1 MFALKSL
8 VRKLA
13 AAALIAA
20 VFGLSTAANAEPA
33 LKVATNP
40 GPVGEVVEVI
50 AKLARARGL
59 PVDVI
64 ELSDWVQPNAAVDSG
79 EADVNFF
86 EHIPFL
92 KAAIKAQGYR
102 LTPIAS
108 VLVMPVGLFSHKVK
122 SLQDVDQG
130 ATIAI
135 ANDPVN
141 GARGLRLFQ
150 KAGLLKLKLKLKP
163 GAGDDAT
170 IADIVENPRRLRIV
184 ELEAAQLVRAL
195 DDVAMAQVSFTYLLA
210 TGGDPKAALVTDGEN
225 DQHYAI
231 QFVVRTGR
239 EADPRIQ
246 NWVEVARSPEVRA
259 FIEKKYGGVIVPAW

>member
-1 MFALKSL
+1 MFALKFL
-8 VRKLA
+8 VRRLVV
-13 AAALIAA
+13 AAALTGTL
-20 VFGLSTAANAEPA
+20 FGLPAAADAEPA
-33 LKVATNP
+33 LRIATNP
-40 GPVGEVVEVI
+40 GPAGEVVEVI
-50 AKLARARGL
+50 TRLARDRGL
-59 PVDVI
+59 TVDVI
-64 ELSDWVQPNAAVDSG
+64 EFSDWVRPNAAVDSG

-102 LTPIAS
+102 LTPVAS

-122 SLQDVDQG
+122 SPQDLGEG

-150 KAGLLKLKLKLKP
+150 KAGVLRLKA

-170 IADIVENPRRLRIV
+170 VADIVENPRRLRIV

-210 TGGDPKAALVTDGEN
+210 AGGDPKAALVTDGEN

-231 QFVVRTGR
+231 QFVVRTGT
-239 EADPRIQ
+239 ENDPRIQ
-246 NWVEVARSPEVRA
+246 RWLEVARSPEVRA

>member
-1 MFALKSL
+1 MFKSNL
-8 VRKLA
+8 FRLPLLA
-13 AAALIAA
+13 VVLLIAA
-20 VFGLSTAANAEPA
+20 TLGISAGAGAEPA

-40 GPVGEVVEVI
+40 GPVGEVTDVI
-50 AKLARARGL
+50 AKLARARGV

-64 ELSDWVQPNAAVDSG
+64 EFSDWVRPNAAVDSG
-79 EADVNFF
+79 EADINFF

-102 LTPIAS
+102 LTAIAP
-108 VLVMPVGLFSHKVK
+108 VCVMPVGLFSHKLK
-122 SLQDVDQG
+122 SPQDVAQG

-150 KAGLLKLKLKLKP
+150 KAGLLKLKP
-163 GAGDDAT
+163 GVGDDAT
-170 IADIVENPRRLRIV
+170 VADIVENPRRLRIV

-195 DDVAMAQVSFTYLLA
+195 DDVAIAQVSFTYLLA
-210 TGGDPKAALVTDGEN
+210 TGGDPKTALVTDGEN
-225 DQHYAI
+225 DLHYAI
-231 QFVVRTGR
+231 QFIVRTGK
-239 EADPRIQ
+239 ESDPRIQ
-246 NWVEVARSPEVRA
+246 KWVEAARSPEVKA

>member
-1 MFALKSL
+1 MRRF
-8 VRKLA
+8 VA
-13 AAALIAA
+13 AAAFAA
-20 VFGLSTAANAEPA
+20 AILGLGLSAAASAEPA
-33 LKVATNP
+33 LRIATNP

-59 PVDVI
+59 AVDVI
-64 ELSDWVQPNAAVDSG
+64 EFSDWVRPNAAVDSG
-79 EADVNFF
+79 EADINFF

-92 KAAIKAQGYR
+92 KAAIRAQGYR
-102 LTPIAS
+102 LTPVAS

-122 SLQDVDQG
+122 SPQDLGQG

-150 KAGLLKLKLKLKP
+150 KAGLLKLKP
-163 GAGDDAT
+163 GVGDDAT
-170 IADIVENPRRLRIV
+170 IADVVENPRRLRIV

-210 TGGDPKAALVTDGEN
+210 TGGNPKTALVTDGEN
-225 DQHYAI
+225 DRHYAI
-231 QFVVRTGR
+231 QFVVRTGK
-239 EADPRIQ
+239 ESDPRIQ
-246 NWVEVARSPEVRA
+246 KWIEIARSPEVRA
-259 FIEKKYGGVIVPAW
+259 FIEKKYDGVIVPVW

>member
-1 MFALKSL
+1 MFKSNIFT
-8 VRKLA
+8 RPLA
-13 AAALIAA
+13 AAILLMA
-20 VFGLSTAANAEPA
+20 VSFGLSPAGAAEPA

-40 GPVGEVVEVI
+40 GPVGEVAEVI

-59 PVDVI
+59 AVDVI
-64 ELSDWVQPNAAVDSG
+64 EFSDWVRPNAAVDSG
-79 EADVNFF
+79 EADINFF

-92 KAAIKAQGYR
+92 NAAIKAQGYR
-102 LTPIAS
+102 LTPAGS

-122 SLQDVDQG
+122 SPQDVGPG

-150 KAGLLKLKLKLKP
+150 KAGLLKLKP

-170 IADIVENPRRLRIV
+170 VADIVDNPRRLRIV

-195 DDVAMAQVSFTYLLA
+195 DDVAIAQVSFTYLLA
-210 TGGDPKAALVTDGEN
+210 TGGDPKSALVTDGEN
-225 DQHYAI
+225 DLHYAI
-231 QFVVRTGR
+231 QWVVRTGR
-239 EADPRIQ
+239 ETDPRIQ
-246 NWVEVARSPEVRA
+246 KWIEIARSPEIRD
-259 FIEKKYGGVIVPAW
+259 FIEKKYGGVIVPVW